1 MFEYQRTG
9 RYFAQTGRELER
21 LAAEELTEIG
31 ATQVELGFR
40 GVHFSASRNVL
51 YRIIYCARLISRVL
65 APLVRFECPGEDDL
79 YRHSLAV
86 EWEGI
91 LSPRQTFAVS
101 ASVSGEGITH
111 SHFAA
116 LRVKDAIVD
125 RFRDRT
131 GQRPDIDVRRPDVG
145 INLYVEDR
153 NAALSVDVSG
163 GSLHRRGYRLVSVS
177 APVQETLAAAIIRL
191 SGWQGEKPLVDPMC
205 GSGTLLAEAVM
216 SGCSIPAATKRGRF
230 GFENLPD
237 FEAQVWAA
245 VKAESDSRIRPLAS
259 GLISGSDLDPQAVA
273 AAQTNLNSIPQGN
286 QVGVRRADFRD
297 IERVENSVI
306 VCNPPYSVR
315 QGDIEEV
322 RKLYKD
328 FGDFLKQ
335 RCPGSTAYLLCGNL
349 DLIGAIG
356 LKPSRRIILYN
367 GPIECRL
374 VKIEIY

>member
-21 LAAEELTEIG
+21 LAAEELAEIG
-31 ATQVELGFR
+31 AIQAQTGFR
-40 GVHFSASRNVL
+40 GVYFSAPRDVL
-51 YRIIYCARLISRVL
+51 YRVIYCARLISRVL
-65 APLVRFECPGEDDL
+65 APLVRFECSSEEEL
-79 YRHSLAV
+79 YRHSMAV

-91 LSPRQTFAVS
+91 LSPGQTFAVT
-101 ASVSGEGITH
+101 ASVSGKGITH

-131 GQRPDIDVRRPDVG
+131 GQRPDVDVRRPDVG
-145 INLYVEDR
+145 INLYLEDQT
-153 NAALSVDVSG
+153 ATLAVDLSG

-205 GSGTLLAEAVM
+205 GSGTLLEEAVM
-216 SGCSIPAATKRGRF
+216 RHCSIPAAIKRGKF

-237 FEAQVWAA
+237 FDASVWAK
-245 VKAESDSRIRPLAS
+245 VKSESDGRIRPLPS
-259 GLISGSDLDPQAVA
+259 GLVSGSDLDPQAVA
-273 AAQTNLNSIPQGN
+273 AARTNLDSIPQGN
-286 QVGVRRADFRD
+286 QVAVRRTDFRD
-297 IERVENSVI
+297 IEKIENSVI
-306 VCNPPYSVR
+306 TCNPPYSVR
-315 QGDIEEV
+315 QGDIEDV

-328 FGDFLKQ
+328 FGDFLKK
-335 RCPGSTAYLLCGNL
+335 RCPGSTAYVLCGNL

-374 VKIEIY
+374 VRIEIY